1 MRTTHLPVSFPTS
14 MCSAASIFQNLI
26 VAVLQ
31 VSALASGLRAALS
44 ELPGV
49 VVRDIGAPENQCGL
63 VTFTVHTP
71 SLSLTDDSSQ
81 CHEFMD

>member
-14 MCSAASIFQNLI
+14 MCSAASIIQT

-81 CHEFMD
+81 CHEFMG

>member
-1 MRTTHLPVSFPTS
+1 MFQLV
-14 MCSAASIFQNLI
+14 AA
-26 VAVLQ
+26 LQ

-63 VTFTVHTP
+63 VTFTVRMPT
-71 SLSLTDDSSQ
+71 
-81 CHEFMD
+81 